1 MRTTYINTLT
11 EMARN
16 NPKIVCVIGDTGFS
30 VFEEFEKE
38 FRDRFVNVGIAEQN
52 FVGFGAG
59 LAAMGMKP
67 YIYNVVSFMTLRAM
81 EQIVLD
87 VCFQENPVVMVGVGG
102 GLAYGNAGP
111 THHAPFDIAMLR
123 VLPNMNIICPADPV
137 EMRAA
142 MLASEHFGKPLYI
155 RIGRSVDPVVHTA
168 KIDFQIG
175 KALKMRDGTDA
186 VLFATG
192 TMVKDAVKACDLLE
206 HKGISVALYS
216 MHTIKP
222 LDEELILE
230 CAGKYTA
237 MFTLEEHS
245 MIGGLGS
252 AVSDVLVRNMDS
264 INVKFRSFGFPDH
277 FAPVTGS
284 REYLNELYGI
294 DPAGVAVGI
303 EETLNSNTM
312 NLK

>member
-1 MRTTYINTLT
+1 MRITYINTLT
-11 EMARN
+11 EMARE

-30 VFEEFEKE
+30 VFEDFEKE

-59 LAAMGMKP
+59 LAAMGLKP
-67 YIYNVVSFMTLRAM
+67 YIYNVASFMTLRAM

-142 MLASEHFGKPLYI
+142 MLASEHFDKPLYI
-155 RIGRSVDPVVHTA
+155 RIGRSVDPIVHNRE
-168 KIDFQIG
+168 IDFRIG
-175 KALKMRDGTDA
+175 KALKIMDGGDA

-192 TMVKDAVKACDLLE
+192 TMVKDAVKACELLK
-206 HKGISVALYS
+206 HRGIAVALYS

-230 CAGKYTA
+230 CAEKYRT

-245 MIGGLGS
+245 LIGGLGS
-252 AVSDVLVRNMDS
+252 AVSNVLVRHMDS
-264 INVKFRSFGFPDH
+264 FSVKFRSFGFPDD

-284 REYLNELYGI
+284 REYLNEVYGI
-294 DPAGVAVGI
+294 SPVGVAAGI
-303 EETLNSNTM
+303 QETLSQ
-312 NLK
+312 K

>member
-1 MRTTYINTLT
+1 MRATYINTLT
-11 EMARN
+11 EMARK
-16 NPKIVCVIGDTGFS
+16 NPQIVCVIGDTGFS
-30 VFEEFEKE
+30 VFEEFERE

-59 LAAMGMKP
+59 LAALGLKP
-67 YIYNVVSFMTLRAM
+67 YIYNVASFMTLRAM

-111 THHAPFDIAMLR
+111 THHAPFDLAMLR

-137 EMRAA
+137 EMKAA
-142 MLASEHFGKPLYI
+142 MLASEHFAKPLYI
-155 RIGRSVDPVVHTA
+155 RIGRSVDPVVHKA
-168 KIDFQIG
+168 DIDFRIG
-175 KALKMRDGTDA
+175 KALKLKDGEDA

-192 TMVKDAVKACDLLE
+192 TMVKDAVKACELLE
-206 HKGISVALYS
+206 QKGIAVALYS

-222 LDEELILE
+222 LDEELVLE
-230 CAGKYTA
+230 CAENYKA

-245 MIGGLGS
+245 LIGGLGS
-252 AVSDVLVRNMDS
+252 AVADVLVKRPDS
-264 INVKFRSFGFPDH
+264 FKVKFRSLGFPDI

-294 DPAGVAVGI
+294 SPAGVAAQI
-303 EETLNSNTM
+303 EEALQGE
-312 NLK
+312 KR

>member
-16 NPKIVCVIGDTGFS
+16 NPKIVCVIGDTGYS
-30 VFEEFEKE
+30 VFEDFEKE
-38 FRDRFVNVGIAEQN
+38 FRERFVNVGIAEQN

-87 VCFQENPVVMVGVGG
+87 VCFQENPVVIVGVGG

-111 THHAPFDIAMLR
+111 THHAPFDIAMMR

-137 EMRAA
+137 EMRAT
-142 MLASEHFGKPLYI
+142 MLASEHFDKPLYI
-155 RIGRSVDPVVHTA
+155 RIGRSIDPVVHQGE
-168 KIDFQIG
+168 IDFRIG
-175 KALKMRDGTDA
+175 KALKMKDGGDA

-192 TMVKDAVKACDLLE
+192 TMVKDAVKACELLK
-206 HKGISVALYS
+206 HKGIAVALYS

-222 LDEELILE
+222 LDEELISE
-230 CAGKYTA
+230 CAGKYKA
-237 MFTLEEHS
+237 IFTIEEHS
-245 MIGGLGS
+245 VIGGLGS
-252 AVSDVLVRNMDS
+252 AVSDVLVRKMDKFS
-264 INVKFRSFGFPDH
+264 VKFRSFGFPDI

-294 DPAGVAVGI
+294 DPAGVAAGI
-303 EETLNSNTM
+303 EETLN
-312 NLK
+312 LK

>member
-1 MRTTYINTLT
+1 MRITYINTLT
-11 EMARN
+11 KMARE

-30 VFEEFEKE
+30 VFEDFEKE

-59 LAAMGMKP
+59 LAAMGLKP
-67 YIYNVVSFMTLRAM
+67 YIYNVASFMTLRAM

-142 MLASEHFGKPLYI
+142 MLASEHFDKPLYI
-155 RIGRSVDPVVHTA
+155 RIGRSVDPIVHN
-168 KIDFQIG
+168 KEIDFRIG
-175 KALKMRDGTDA
+175 KALKMRDGGDA

-192 TMVKDAVKACDLLE
+192 TMVKDAVKACELLE
-206 HKGISVALYS
+206 HKGISMALYS

-222 LDEELILE
+222 LDEELILN
-230 CAGKYTA
+230 CVGKYKA

-252 AVSDVLVRNMDS
+252 AVSEVLARHMGS
-264 INVKFRSFGFPDH
+264 FSVKLRPFGFPDD

-294 DPAGVAVGI
+294 SPVGVAAGI
-303 EETLNSNTM
+303 EETLSQR
-312 NLK
+312 